1 MPYIPGQVV
10 LEGAVGMFVADWPAP
25 TLNLFDISVLANA
38 SYVVTGASIALN
50 LTVSPSTTVTVEGLD
65 PT

>member
-1 MPYIPGQVV
+1 
-10 LEGAVGMFVADWPAP
+10 MFIADCPAP
-25 TLNLFDISVLANA
+25 TLNLFDMSVLASV

-50 LTVSPSTTVTVEGLD
+50 LTVLPSTTVTVEGLD